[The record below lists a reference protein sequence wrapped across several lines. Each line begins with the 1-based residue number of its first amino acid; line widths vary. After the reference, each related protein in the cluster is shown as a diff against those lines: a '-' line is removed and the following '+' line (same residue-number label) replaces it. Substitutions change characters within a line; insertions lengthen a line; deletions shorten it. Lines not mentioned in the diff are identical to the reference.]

1 MISQELSSILIKIK
15 LQNFLTTKI
24 SPTGKTKALSEV
36 PLKFNFEF
44 YDNAFE
50 IFPRKIA
57 CNFIFSSHQEYLVAC
72 NNSQRNYYF
81 LFIQ

>member
-44 YDNAFE
+44 YDDAFE
-50 IFPRKIA
+50 KIA
-57 CNFIFSSHQEYLVAC
+57 YNFIFSSHQEYLVAC